1 MEEIMSDFISAIR
14 RFVENWVDGKPKL
27 VHYETAEPL
36 ESSDADTAE
45 EEVTT
50 DVPTQVDEL
59 PWGPIEHRDIVIRRI
74 ERDASGKKISIESTI
89 SALIGPGCDLSARDL
104 GGAQLEGFDL
114 RGANFRGAWLNGA
127 NFRSANL
134 SGTDFTDAQ
143 LVFAQLRDAI
153 VIGTNFTNVN
163 LTGANMVGADI
174 SKANMWMAK
183 MLNTTTTGD
192 VDFYT
197 YLKGFNPDWELK
209 KNEN

>member
-1 MEEIMSDFISAIR
+1 MSDFISAIK
-14 RFVENWVDGKPKL
+14 RFIEDWVEGKPRL
-27 VHYETAEPL
+27 VHYESRQPL
-36 ESSDADTAE
+36 ESSEPDAAE
-45 EEVTT
+45 DAVEADATT
-50 DVPTQVDEL
+50 PVEEL
-59 PWGPIEHRDIVIRRI
+59 PWGPIEQRDIVIRRI
-74 ERDASGKKISIESTI
+74 ERTKSGEKISIESTI
-89 SALIGPGCDLSARDL
+89 SVLIGPGCDLSGRDL

-134 SGTDFTDAQ
+134 SRADFTDAQ

-174 SKANMWMAK
+174 SKANMSMAK

-192 VDFYT
+192 VDFHT
-197 YLKGFNPDWELK
+197 YLKGFNPDWEPK
-209 KNEN
+209 KNGK